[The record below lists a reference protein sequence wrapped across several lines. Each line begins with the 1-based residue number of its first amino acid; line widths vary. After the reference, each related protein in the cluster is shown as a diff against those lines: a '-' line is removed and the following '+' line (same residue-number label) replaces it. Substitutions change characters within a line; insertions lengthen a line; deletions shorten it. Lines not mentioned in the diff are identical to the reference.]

1 METNPLKD
9 IANEAMKNIEK
20 LKHDQEIENESY
32 LLNYHSL
39 ITENIRNNTKQIT
52 RNSFLLIISVVLYF
66 LIYTNAKAI
75 SNVSILFVKIEDN
88 NLLLNLIPIFF
99 SFVYLK
105 NITLSNN
112 NINLIPIFER
122 NSRKIY
128 NLSLHTD
135 TVNIIKPFTLL
146 HHILNYQ
153 YENKKVMKLLKLPL
167 SLTFFIF
174 LFFPI
179 IFDII
184 SIILIT
190 KNNTPSFIAYFC
202 GILVGV
208 ITLATIIQA
217 LNSHK

>member
-1 METNPLKD
+1 MELKESMNN
-9 IANEAMKNIEK
+9 ILKNVEEK
-20 LKHDQEIENESY
+20 LYNDQEIENESY
-32 LLNYHSL
+32 LLSYHNL
-39 ITENIRNNTKQIT
+39 ITENIRNNNRQIT
-52 RNSFLLIISVVLYF
+52 RNSFFLIVSVVLYF
-66 LIYTNAKAI
+66 LIYTNAVAI
-75 SNVSILFVKIEDN
+75 SDVSILFVKIEDN

-105 NITLSNN
+105 NITLWNN

-128 NLSLHTD
+128 NLSFYTD

-153 YENKKVMKLLKLPL
+153 YENKKVMKLLKVPL
-167 SLTFFIF
+167 LITFFIF

-184 SIILIT
+184 SIILIA

-208 ITLATIIQA
+208 ITLVTIIQA
-217 LNSHK
+217 KNSHK

>member
-1 METNPLKD
+1 MELKESIND
-9 IANEAMKNIEK
+9 I
-20 LKHDQEIENESY
+20 LKKAQDKMYNDQEIENESY
-32 LLNYHSL
+32 LLNYHNL
-39 ITENIRNNTKQIT
+39 ITENIINNNRQIT
-52 RNSFLLIISVVLYF
+52 RNSFLLIVSVVLYF
-66 LIYTNAKAI
+66 LIYTNAEAI
-75 SNVSILFVKIEDN
+75 SSISILFVKIEDN

-99 SFVYLK
+99 SFIYLK
-105 NITLSNN
+105 NITLWYNN
-112 NINLIPIFER
+112 MNLIPIFER

-128 NLSLHTD
+128 SLSFHTD

-153 YENKKVMKLLKLPL
+153 YENKKVLKLLKLPL
-167 SLTFFIF
+167 SLTFFTF

-184 SIILIT
+184 SIILIA

-202 GILVGV
+202 GILVSV